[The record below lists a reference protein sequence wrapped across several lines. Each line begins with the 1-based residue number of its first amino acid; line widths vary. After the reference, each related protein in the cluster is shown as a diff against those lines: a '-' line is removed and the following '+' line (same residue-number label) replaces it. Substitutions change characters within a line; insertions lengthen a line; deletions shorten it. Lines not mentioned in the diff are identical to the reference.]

1 MKYPECRGTCRRWV
15 IVPPMIRL
23 AGRAVPAL
31 ACLLLTVSAADAAP
45 KKKKKADAAAAKPA
59 EAAAPSAPDAA
70 APADPAAP
78 PPEEMTPAPDPEA
91 DAKVDNDNPNKPDAL
106 TIAEP
111 PPDVTIVE
119 PERKVMFSKTEY
131 PIAVTDR
138 PLTLPRNMGEIAL
151 DAPFFIFNGG
161 DAKAFTQILHAGFG
175 VTNRY
180 ELGLTY
186 AVGLE
191 LIDPQS
197 KFEAGKA
204 FSIDGKWT
212 AIPDWLAVQASLGFQ
227 VSDPFAMSLGLGA
240 PFRLR
245 VGEKVRIVGLYD
257 MLRVKLVKYP
267 VDPLRPAENI
277 AASQGLAVSVDPAEA
292 NLALNFAAQYQH
304 KPNLMFYFSF
314 DNYFPDLKVDDHPVS
329 TFLGLVWSKSA
340 RFDLGARVG
349 ALRLDEAADSLSV
362 AVSLAFRL

>member
-1 MKYPECRGTCRRWV
+1 
-15 IVPPMIRL
+15 MIRL

-31 ACLLLTVSAADAAP
+31 ACLLLTISAADAAP
-45 KKKKKADAAAAKPA
+45 KKKKKADAPAAEVKPAAAT
-59 EAAAPSAPDAA
+59 PDAA
-70 APADPAAP
+70 KPADPAAA

-111 PPDVTIVE
+111 EPDVTIVE
-119 PERKVMFSKTEY
+119 PPRKVVFSKAEY
-131 PIAVTDR
+131 PLQVTDR
-138 PLTLPRNMGEIAL
+138 PLTLPKNMGEISL
-151 DAPFFIFNGG
+151 DAPFFIFDGG
-161 DAKAFTQILHAGFG
+161 DAKAFTQILRGAFG
-175 VTNRY
+175 ITNRY

-191 LIDPQS
+191 LIDPKS
-197 KFEAGKA
+197 KFETGKA

-212 AIPDWLAVQASLGFQ
+212 AIPDWLAVQVSLGFQ

-245 VGEKVRIVGLYD
+245 VGEKIRIVGLYD
-257 MLRVKLVKYP
+257 MVRIKLVKYP
-267 VDPLRPAENI
+267 VDPLRPADNI
-277 AASQGLAVSVDPAEA
+277 AASQGLAFNVDPAEV

-304 KPNLMFYFSF
+304 KPNLMLYLTF
-314 DNYFPDLKVDDHPVS
+314 DNYFFDLKVDDHPVS
-329 TFLGLVWSKSA
+329 SFVGLVWSKSS
-340 RFDLGARVG
+340 RFDLGARLG